1 MKTERSWSGRVDSNH
16 RPPGPESGA
25 PRYLLEYKANI
36 SVRNFILSTKSS
48 LVGGQLGGS
57 FPRGTH
63 AGVAFFRVNVFIRVK
78 LMIVMATAAHDLLVL
93 AEAPVKSAAVRFAR
107 RLGAA
112 PSALEFERLKPLPQ
126 NQRLLVYL
134 SGGEPSDEVKDVLRT
149 VSRNRYEIL
158 VLYSVARA
166 PETAAKWGMLLGEM
180 RPKHAHLSFD
190 PGEVAKIL
198 DLKASA
204 KPVIDIGAIRKQLG
218 LTQEQLAV
226 ALRLSPRTVQN
237 WEAGVGL
244 SQLEKRAADV
254 TEFVDLMNDYVRRE
268 KQANWLRTPNEAF
281 GGQTPLELLM
291 SGRVRDAI
299 VEFRRLQAGQPM

>member
-1 MKTERSWSGRVDSNH
+1 VSERIRGWGN
-16 RPPGPESGA
+16 SGA
-25 PRYLLEYKANI
+25 
-36 SVRNFILSTKSS
+36 FQ
-48 LVGGQLGGS
+48 LVWELGLGHFLPG
-57 FPRGTH
+57 FPRG
-63 AGVAFFRVNVFIRVK
+63 ALLRLNVFIRAK
-78 LMIVMATAAHDLLVL
+78 LIAGMATVAHDLLVL

-126 NQRLLVYL
+126 NQRVLVYL
-134 SGGEPSDEVKDVLRT
+134 AGGEPPDEVKDVLRT

-166 PETAAKWGMLLGEM
+166 PKTAAKWGMLLGEM

-190 PGEVAKIL
+190 AGEVAKIL

-204 KPVIDIGAIRKQLG
+204 KPAIDIGAIRKQLG
-218 LTQEQLAV
+218 LTQEQLAT

-244 SQLEKRAADV
+244 SQLEKRAADIA
-254 TEFVDLMNDYVRRE
+254 EFVDLMNDYVRDE
-268 KQANWLRTPNEAF
+268 QQPNWLRTPNEAF

-299 VEFRRLQAGQPM
+299 IEFRRLQAGQPM

>member
-1 MKTERSWSGRVDSNH
+1 MG
-16 RPPGPESGA
+16 
-25 PRYLLEYKANI
+25 
-36 SVRNFILSTKSS
+36 SVRAGTRPEVVFLRARVFLRAKLI
-48 LVGGQLGGS
+48 VG
-57 FPRGTH
+57 
-63 AGVAFFRVNVFIRVK
+63 
-78 LMIVMATAAHDLLVL
+78 MATAAHNLLVL

-244 SQLEKRAADV
+244 GQLEKRAADV
-254 TEFVDLMNDYVRRE
+254 AEFVDLMNDYVRRE